1 MSLSFI
7 LISLSLLLDQLLGEP
22 KRYHPLVGFG
32 NCANYLESKLN
43 TNPTARSAFTLGLLC
58 VVILVLPLSTLVFI
72 ITSLLDSYGFLFA
85 LLILYLTIGLKSL
98 LQHSSQ
104 VAQALNDDNDAD
116 TSHVK
121 LERARHLTSRMVSRD
136 TAMMNEDEMT
146 RATIE
151 STLEN
156 GCDST
161 FAVIFWFAVG
171 GAPMAIFYRLV
182 NTLDAM
188 WGYRTQR
195 YELFGKS
202 AAKLDDILNYIP
214 ARLTALS
221 YAICGDAREAL
232 KSWREHAKKLS
243 SPNGGPVMTSG
254 AGSLNIKLGGPASY
268 HGEVIEK
275 PVFGGQHQTDK
286 QDISRANTL
295 IVKAV
300 VVWCIGLLLLS
311 LNQFPISGLFHD

>member
-1 MSLSFI
+1 MRLSFI
-7 LISLSLLLDQLLGEP
+7 LISLALLLDQLLGEL

-32 NCANYLESKLN
+32 HCANYLESKLN
-43 TNPTARSAFTLGLLC
+43 TNPTARSACTLGLLS
-58 VVILVLPLSTLVFI
+58 VVILVLPLSALVFL
-72 ITSLLDSYGFLFA
+72 ITSLLDSYGFLFS

-98 LQHSSQ
+98 LEHSSQ
-104 VAQALNDDNDAD
+104 VAQALNDDH
-116 TSHVK
+116 SHVK
-121 LERARHLTSRMVSRD
+121 LQRARHLTSRMVSRD
-136 TAMMNEDEMT
+136 TAMMSEDEMT
-146 RATIE
+146 HATIE

-221 YAICGDAREAL
+221 YAICGNAREAL
-232 KSWREHAKKLS
+232 KSWRAHAKKLA

-268 HGEVIEK
+268 HGEIIEK

-286 QDISRANTL
+286 RDISRANTL
-295 IVKAV
+295 IVRAV
-300 VVWCIGLLLLS
+300 FILS
-311 LNQFPISGLFHD
+311 LIHI